1 MSIPHRISDK
11 TITVVLDG
19 KVHTV
24 QRSAMNADALLK
36 ELLKPSPDPDEVR
49 AYINVQSYI
58 ITTVGRVSIDKDTV
72 LFDGNV
78 INSYMTQ
85 RIIRHQQEGVNV
97 RPLLTF
103 LELVMTHPLPNMAQ
117 DLFKWCET
125 GDMPFTAEGHVIA
138 YKKVNEHYRSYH
150 ASPDG
155 THLFHPIGGRVDMP
169 AEQVNTSR
177 TTTCSTGLHFCAYS
191 YLSHYNGDKGR
202 VLMVSIH
209 PHHILAIPNDYNNAK
224 GRASGYNVIGELPTQ
239 EANNFFT
246 RKLVVDE
253 YQTYKAAPET
263 LKKNAEPVVKKPAK
277 ATKKKAKAKAKKTSQ
292 KGPKNPNRVQSVPAV
307 APKVDA
313 IVFEDKLLDEYQI
326 THKALKLPVSYREVQ
341 AKVKE
346 LGQTKAGAHY
356 GVARTTIQEWLK
368 KIAKLINGE

>member
-49 AYINVQSYI
+49 AFVNVQSYI
-58 ITTVGRVSIDKDTV
+58 ITTVGRVAIDKDTV

-97 RPLLTF
+97 RPLLIF

-169 AEQVNTSR
+169 AEQVNTNR
-177 TTTCSTGLHFCAYS
+177 DTTCSTGLHFCAYS

-209 PHHILAIPNDYNNAK
+209 PHDILAIPKDYNNAK

-263 LKKNAEPVVKKPAK
+263 LKKNAELVVKKPTKK
-277 ATKKKAKAKAKKTSQ
+277 ATKKKAKAKAPKIKDKMAKTN
-292 KGPKNPNRVQSVPAV
+292 PKVSVPQVKTTPNV
-307 APKVDA
+307 A
-313 IVFEDKLLDEYQI
+313 FEDKLLDEYLI